1 MSKHEK
7 QTINILKYLTDIQSA
22 SDSKLKYLKIVNANS
37 LNDVN
42 FIHDNKQLELIF
54 NGNYKI
60 IIYLENLAELTEL
73 IVYYV

>member
-1 MSKHEK
+1 MSKLEK
-7 QTINILKYLTDIQSA
+7 LTINNLKYLTDIQSA

-54 NGNYKI
+54 NGNYKK